1 MASQGNL
8 GAGPSTT
15 SQQSLADRLQQKKQT
30 TIRYNN
36 NTYMREYVN
45 VQMEIT
51 DDLIDRTIGLD
62 TRITNLSCS
71 VDLLVEC
78 INRQATTI
86 NEMSQ
91 YLSTIM
97 DHQIAAQSR
106 ALNSQWSIWSNKYHR
121 QQSSRQVKT
130 AQAAILTAIS
140 TLLVGSIHTLSIYM
154 ISVNYNFAFY
164 LNYIIA

>member
-51 DDLIDRTIGLD
+51 DDLIDRTIESNGRFGQTSTTD
-62 TRITNLSCS
+62 N
-71 VDLLVEC
+71 
-78 INRQATTI
+78 NR
-86 NEMSQ
+86 
-91 YLSTIM
+91 
-97 DHQIAAQSR
+97 R
-106 ALNSQWSIWSNKYHR
+106 VR
-121 QQSSRQVKT
+121 
-130 AQAAILTAIS
+130 
-140 TLLVGSIHTLSIYM
+140 
-154 ISVNYNFAFY
+154 
-164 LNYIIA
+164 